1 MSRFLTNDLT
11 EIKSNCF
18 DIAEV
23 DKEQCG
29 YPGITP
35 YECEHVFKCCYNTL
49 TVYGKSCYHPRGR
62 K

>member
-1 MSRFLTNDLT
+1 
-11 EIKSNCF
+11 
-18 DIAEV
+18 V

-29 YPGITP
+29 YPGITA

-62 K
+62 KYEKNH